1 MSDDEDFDPQL
12 AAILAQLWRAHC
24 ETPGRAWSLAKLSK
38 QAGVP
43 MSSLRR
49 QLTALADGGLVTTLV
64 NDDGTGAATLSELG
78 ADLCGELF
86 GTGDDGG
93 ADEGGA
99 NDDSG
104 DSDDEGDGG
113 APTDDGPATPPTLH

>member
-64 NDDGTGAATLSELG
+64 NDDGTGAASLSELG

-86 GTGDDGG
+86 GNGDGG
-93 ADEGGA
+93 AGEGA
-99 NDDSG
+99 RTDDSD
-104 DSDDEGDGG
+104 DSDDEGDGSG
-113 APTDDGPATPPTLH
+113 PAGDDGPATPPTLH